1 MTAKNQVIILRGIP
15 GSGKTTW
22 AKTWVENGTR
32 RIRINRDDIRYA
44 LFGRYVDVDEN
55 LVTKTHNA
63 ILRES
68 MRTHYDIVI
77 DNTNLDHDRLRSLI
91 RFIEKQGG
99 YVIDVI
105 AMETTLEECIR
116 RDSLRERVVGEDV
129 ITRMHTRLVRG

>member
-1 MTAKNQVIILRGIP
+1 M
-15 GSGKTTW
+15 
-22 AKTWVENGTR
+22 
-32 RIRINRDDIRYA
+32 
-44 LFGRYVDVDEN
+44 DVDEN